1 MSDRQDRPRGRRPL
15 RAQWAFLFLLLP
27 LAARAQ
33 AVPWATSLSPNPDAE
48 SLPEDRG
55 AGGLAQT
62 LRKLRTWA
70 SLMMIVAHPDDEDGG
85 MMTYESR
92 GQGVRTALMTLTRG
106 EGGQNAMSGEAY
118 DALGL
123 MRTNELLLADEYS
136 GTEQFFSRVADFGF
150 SKTKEESLAK
160 WDHDRVLADVV
171 RAVRLSRPLV
181 LTAVFTGNITD
192 GHGQHQVSGEMAQEA
207 FTAAGDRSMFPDQI
221 AAGLLPWSPLKVY
234 ARAPFV
240 AASPKGMYDYATGK
254 YSPVH
259 VYDYVAKTWS
269 DHFPAPTLSIPEGAY
284 DPLLGQSYF
293 QMARQGWSQQKSQYG
308 GGYTPL
314 PGPYSVD
321 YHRYG
326 SRVSSTEHEAGFFDG
341 IDVTLP
347 GMAVLAHGHVPE
359 IAARLRAIDADIARA
374 SAAYA
379 PEAPA
384 KIAPDLRN
392 AYLKTKSLMDEIDS
406 SSASTAEKYDL
417 DHVLQIKLVQLN
429 EALAEA
435 FGLQVNALVATPGQ
449 TSLQPQETAP
459 AITPGS
465 SFDVRVHVTAS
476 SEWGV
481 GKPLQLAR
489 AWVETPVA
497 EHWTVSPPVIHP
509 ATESAEDALIHV
521 TAAATAA
528 PTAPY
533 FTRPSLEQ
541 PYYDISDPAD
551 VTRPTTPYPVSGWA
565 MFVYGGVPITL
576 GQVVQTTHRVHG
588 LGNLSQPLVVV
599 PPLSVSLAPHAA
611 IVPVGT
617 STYSVTAAVT
627 NEQQGPASLTLTLK
641 SPSGTTVEPP
651 SVSVTLAPGET
662 KKQLFQVHLPANA
675 AQAGYALSAVA
686 RSGERDYSAG
696 FETVGYPG
704 LRPANLYRPATMLLR
719 PVDVHVA
726 PDLRIGYVMGT
737 GDEVPDALGELGL
750 HPQLLTREDL
760 LSGDLARFD
769 TILVGIR
776 AYSAR
781 PELAA
786 ANARLLTFV
795 HGGGTLVVEYQGPE
809 YDHDFGPYPLR
820 LGAAERVV
828 DEQAPV
834 TLVQAGPPSSLL
846 TAPNQITVQ
855 DFAGWVEE
863 RGHSFLESWDPQYST
878 FTETADPEQ
887 DPQRGGL
894 IEARYG
900 SGHYIYVAYALH
912 RQLPEAVPGAFRILA
927 DLVSAGRTGKSAGK
941 TP

>member
-1 MSDRQDRPRGRRPL
+1 VAAS
-15 RAQWAFLFLLLP
+15 RAGGLAFLLLLLP
-27 LAARAQ
+27 LAAHAQ
-33 AVPWATSLSPNPDAE
+33 AVPWATSLAPSADAQ

-55 AGGLAQT
+55 ADGLAQT

-92 GQGVRTALMTLTRG
+92 GQGARTALMTLTRG

-150 SKTKEESLAK
+150 SKTKEETLAK
-160 WDHDRVLADVV
+160 WDHYRVLADVV
-171 RAVRLSRPLV
+171 RAVRINRPLV
-181 LTAVFTGNITD
+181 LTSVFTGNITD
-192 GHGQHQVSGEMAQEA
+192 GHGHHQVSGEMAQEA
-207 FTAAGDRSMFPDQI
+207 FTAAGDASMFPDQI

-234 ARAPFV
+234 ARVPFF

-259 VYDYVAKTWS
+259 VYDYVAKMWS
-269 DHFPAPTLSIPEGAY
+269 DHFPAPTLSVPEGTY
-284 DPLLGQSYF
+284 DPVLGQSYF
-293 QMARQGWSQQKSQYG
+293 QMAREGWSQQKSQYG

-326 SRVSSTEHEAGFFDG
+326 SRVAEAEHESSFFDG

-347 GMAVLAHGHVPE
+347 GMASLAHGHVPGLE
-359 IAARLRAIDADIARA
+359 ARLREIDADIERA
-374 SAAYA
+374 STAYA

-384 KIAPDLRN
+384 KIAPALRD
-392 AYLKTKSLMDEIDS
+392 AYLKTKSLMSEIDRS
-406 SSASTAEKYDL
+406 NATASEKYDL
-417 DHVLQIKLVQLN
+417 DHVLQVKLVQLN

-435 FGLQVNALVATPGQ
+435 FGLEVNAMVAVSGQ
-449 TSLQPQETAP
+449 ASLQPQETAP
-459 AITPGS
+459 AITPGAG
-465 SFDVRVHVTAS
+465 FDVRVHVTAS
-476 SEWGV
+476 SAWGA
-481 GKPLQLAR
+481 GQPLQLAR
-489 AWVETPVA
+489 AWVETPVS
-497 EHWTVSPPVIHP
+497 EHWTVSPPVINL
-509 ATESAEDALIHV
+509 AKESVEDAVVHV
-521 TAAATAA
+521 TTSATAA

-533 FTRPSLEQ
+533 FTRPSIEQ
-541 PYYDISDPAD
+541 PYYDIGDPSD
-551 VTRPTTPYPVSGWA
+551 VTRPNTPYPVSGWA
-565 MFVYGGVPITL
+565 MFVYDGVPITL

-599 PPLSVSLAPHAA
+599 PPLSVALATHAA
-611 IVPVGT
+611 IVPAGT
-617 STYSVTAAVT
+617 STYFVTATVT
-627 NEQQGPASLTLTLK
+627 NEQQAQAPVTLTLK
-641 SPSGTTVEPP
+641 VPSGMTVEPP
-651 SVSVTLAPGET
+651 PLSLTLAPGEA
-662 KKQLFQVHLPANA
+662 KKQSFEVHLPADA
-675 AQAGYALSAVA
+675 SQSGYTLSAVA
-686 RSGERDYSAG
+686 RSGDRDYASG
-696 FETVGYPG
+696 FQTVGYPG

-726 PDLRIGYVMGT
+726 PGLRIGYVMGT
-737 GDEVPDALGELGL
+737 GDEVPEALAELGL
-750 HPQLLTREDL
+750 HPLLLTREDL
-760 LSGDLARFD
+760 LTGDLGRFD
-769 TILVGIR
+769 TILIGIR

-786 ANARLLTFV
+786 ANPRLLAFV
-795 HGGGTLVVEYQGPE
+795 HAGGTLVVEYQGPE
-809 YDHDFGPYPLR
+809 YDHSYGPYPLS
-820 LGAAERVV
+820 LGTAERVV

-834 TLVQAGPPSSLL
+834 TLDATGPPSSLL
-846 TAPNQITVQ
+846 TFPNRITAD
-855 DFAGWVEE
+855 DFSGWFEE
-863 RGHSFLESWDPQYST
+863 RGHSFLESWDPRYST
-878 FTETADPEQ
+878 LTQTADPGQ

-927 DLVSAGRTGKSAGK
+927 NLVSAGKA
-941 TP
+941 P